1 MKFFNYYLEE
11 HNIWNFTL
19 LYDYRSYKNKVKE
32 TPGWN
37 EEVLMWCRN
46 AAQENGLKA
55 GDYMGGFAIDE
66 MKIQVALK
74 SKSMQLRYRLN
85 YNKLGEEISS
95 FLSNL
100 SLGEPKD
107 DLRRWQA

>member
-1 MKFFNYYLEE
+1 
-11 HNIWNFTL
+11 
-19 LYDYRSYKNKVKE
+19 
-32 TPGWN
+32 
-37 EEVLMWCRN
+37 MWCRN

-100 SLGEPKD
+100 SLGEPRD